1 MYSSTVRIV
10 RFIHINLVMN
20 WERARLVQSVHTYS
34 KRVLDTEPATRSLGR
49 RGAFFLDVYVCT
61 YIHRYTLYCAVLYAA
76 RAATL
81 PSFCPSPC
89 RCPLCGR
96 CSQRRLSSS
105 DAALT
110 RRLGGGRPQAAVVGL
125 ARGQFLRAGAPPPS
139 ASAYMRQLIRQL
151 TLPPIHPDCRC
162 TAGAGRGR
170 VPSVRPLAGVY
181 PLCAPGRVR
190 LVPPAFP
197 PRTPSCILFFDGFSS
212 LFPSLGLPALPPL
225 PPPAALPLLA
235 AAMPLLHGTLDIHI
249 RSGRSIWD
257 PSTRSARQRLAAR
270 LSGPAPPCPYVTV
283 SVGPRRL
290 VKTATVDDGVAPV
303 WNTTA
308 QAPVADEVTELDF
321 RVKGAGSS
329 GGVLGV
335 VGGGAALA
343 LGRAAIPVARL
354 MAEGCVSGELA
365 LGGKRDAVFGAG
377 GGGSHK
383 VRGWITVSVTYTPC
397 SYATEEDGRRS
408 MAVPRCFFP
417 LRSGPSAGVV
427 RLYQDA
433 HVHAGTLPPVVNG
446 HGVPVVT
453 GRTAWVDLW
462 AALDAAR
469 VVIYIAGWAVDANLR
484 LVREAPSSGVG
495 LPDETLGELLKRKA
509 AAGVRVAI
517 MVWNELASVAGV
529 SDGLMGT
536 GDEALVAYFRGS
548 QVAAVGVSR
557 RDDGTSGVL
566 GGLAVGGL
574 WTHVRGAE
582 RAITRAGGRK
592 WSVWKGCWGRWR
604 ESETSCFERAGVRLC
619 SALCAPRW
627 LLYRVGVMGWRDG
640 LSADGLSPV
649 VALSLR
655 FPACC
660 RLAVHFG
667 LSWPYLLSSRQ
678 HQKTVVVDSP
688 PPPRHPP
695 GTPHLTAFLGGLD
708 LTTGRWDSPQHSLFR
723 TKTTY
728 HAADFHQACLLGAS
742 PAYSPREPWHDIHAS
757 VSGAPAVDVMAN
769 FCARWATQVP
779 KQPGAVL
786 PMSQFDIV
794 GSCGGG
800 IGGSD
805 GGSSGG
811 GRPGM
816 DAWGRCSSGAVVG
829 PAGVAD
835 GWPPSM
841 AGHGAGVSGGGFAV
855 APSRGEEWAVQI
867 LRSIDGRSTGFGDTD
882 AVASREGGEVLTLK
896 KGRFVDQS
904 IYKGYI
910 WAIRGARRFVYIEN
924 QYFMGS
930 SHAWRPHPSGAVDQL
945 VPMELALKIAHK
957 VRARESFSAYVVIP
971 LQPEGTQAAAVEEI
985 LFWQGQTVRMMYAR
999 IGAVLD
1005 EVYGPVRAGQTDR
1018 PLPTDY
1024 LQFFALLNRESTDHD
1039 PVGPV
1044 PAPPGSASEAP
1055 ARYRRGAIYVR
1066 CFCSGSLALLL
1077 LMCRCGVLCHPAA
1090 LLMFGRPCSAC
1101 AAAPAI
1107 E

>member
-1 MYSSTVRIV
+1 
-10 RFIHINLVMN
+10 
-20 WERARLVQSVHTYS
+20 
-34 KRVLDTEPATRSLGR
+34 
-49 RGAFFLDVYVCT
+49 
-61 YIHRYTLYCAVLYAA
+61 
-76 RAATL
+76 
-81 PSFCPSPC
+81 
-89 RCPLCGR
+89 
-96 CSQRRLSSS
+96 
-105 DAALT
+105 
-110 RRLGGGRPQAAVVGL
+110 
-125 ARGQFLRAGAPPPS
+125 
-139 ASAYMRQLIRQL
+139 
-151 TLPPIHPDCRC
+151 
-162 TAGAGRGR
+162 
-170 VPSVRPLAGVY
+170 
-181 PLCAPGRVR
+181 
-190 LVPPAFP
+190 
-197 PRTPSCILFFDGFSS
+197 
-212 LFPSLGLPALPPL
+212 
-225 PPPAALPLLA
+225 
-235 AAMPLLHGTLDIHI
+235 MPLLHGTLDIHI

-469 VVIYIAGWAVDANLR
+469 VVIYIAGWAVDANLQ

-574 WTHVRGAE
+574 WTH
-582 RAITRAGGRK
+582 
-592 WSVWKGCWGRWR
+592 
-604 ESETSCFERAGVRLC
+604 
-619 SALCAPRW
+619 
-627 LLYRVGVMGWRDG
+627 
-640 LSADGLSPV
+640 
-649 VALSLR
+649 
-655 FPACC
+655 
-660 RLAVHFG
+660 
-667 LSWPYLLSSRQ
+667 

-695 GTPHLTAFLGGLD
+695 STPHLTAFLGGLD

-841 AGHGAGVSGGGFAV
+841 AGHGAGVSGGGFAA
-855 APSRGEEWAVQI
+855 APFRGEEWAVQI

-1055 ARYRRGAIYVR
+1055 ARYRRGAIYVHSKMAI
-1066 CFCSGSLALLL
+1066 FDDDYLIVGSANLNDRSMLGSRDTEIAAAVHQPAHSRARLAPATPPRGEVHAFRLSLWAEHT
-1077 LMCRCGVLCHPAA
+1077 GVLEDAFLAPAT
-1090 LLMFGRPCSAC
+1090 PAC
-1101 AAAPAI
+1101 ARRVRAIAEANWAAFI
-1107 E
+1107 EPTEGAAVHDMRGHLVPYPYDVDAAGGVTPRGSRLPDLPFRVMGRDSFLPNTLTT